1 MEMCGWCR
9 GCFWASVG
17 SGHDLATLSLPE
29 GICTYLMTRVLGA
42 FGRMPGGLASG
53 VLGMVDGGMMTGT
66 VITCR
71 MLSSAF
77 LAMDT
82 MVLRAA
88 IGALCTDS
96 SSYSIAYPVPS
107 PVSLSVRLVIAEVS

>member
-17 SGHDLATLSLPE
+17 SGRGLTALSHPE
-29 GICTYLMTRVLGA
+29 GMRTYLMMRALGA
-42 FGRMPGGLASG
+42 LGRTPGESASWVVG
-53 VLGMVDGGMMTGT
+53 AADGGVTTGA
-66 VITCR
+66 VITR
-71 MLSSAF
+71 RTLSSTF
-77 LAMDT
+77 LATDT
-82 MVLRAA
+82 TALRAA